1 MSIVKQIETLE
12 ELVDIDRE
20 LKELTEGVSN
30 HRGELDQVAEEVSIL
45 DERIEADGASI
56 SEMEKTRSDL
66 VQEVRQLGDQISR
79 SRDRLQRARNSRET
93 NAAEREVKELGELRR
108 DRDHEIKKLGDLSDQ
123 ARENVMQAEERKK
136 ELESRLAGSIE
147 GTTKTIQDLEAR
159 LDALRARRD
168 GVKGKLPRLLMRRYE
183 RMMER
188 RGSAVAKTHDGTC
201 LGCYVQLPPM
211 LFTQMLSQ
219 TRFEEC
225 PMCHRIIY
233 YTPKP
238 DPAEASEGDDEGEDA
253 DAASDAGRDG
263 GDDAV
268 AASAEDGAAAP

>member
-1 MSIVKQIETLE
+1 MSIAKQIETLE
-12 ELVDIDRE
+12 QLVAVDDQI
-20 LKELTEGVSN
+20 KQLTDGISG

-45 DERIEADGASI
+45 EGRISADQNSI
-56 SEMEKTRSDL
+56 AEMDKTRGEL
-66 VQEVRQLGDQISR
+66 VQELRQLGDQIGR

-108 DRDHEIKKLGDLSDQ
+108 DRDHEIKKLGELTEQ
-123 ARENVMQAEERKK
+123 ARENLAQAEARKS

-147 GTTKTIQDLEAR
+147 GTTKTITDLEDQ
-159 LDALRARRD
+159 LNALREQRQEA
-168 GVKGKLPRLLMRRYE
+168 KKKLPSLLMRRYE
-183 RMMER
+183 RLLER

-201 LGCYVQLPPM
+201 LGCNVQLPPM
-211 LFTQMLSQ
+211 LYTQMLQQ

-238 DPAEASEGDDEGEDA
+238 EPSDEAVE
-253 DAASDAGRDG
+253 DG
-263 GDDAV
+263 GD
-268 AASAEDGAAAP
+268 EAAAPEATS